1 MERES
6 MNPLDDLGPRL
17 VGDEPDSALFTLDAA
32 GRVSSWGRQAVG
44 LTGHGE
50 AEMLGQPFS
59 HLSVATTLESSLHA
73 DSLHL
78 AAQENGLEQEELWV
92 RSDGSTFWVSVFL
105 SPLHDSAGKPEG
117 FAVLVRSLHGPRQ
130 REAALLTREVLFQSA
145 LERTPVCLLVT
156 DDSGAL
162 VQSNPALAALLGYT
176 PAELAGA
183 PASLVFPA
191 AGQPSVQGHFER
203 VSREGRAEGPLQL
216 RTKSGETV
224 RVQAHSVEL
233 PGHRFLSTLQ
243 DCTARHLTEEWLRTQ
258 EAKQRGFLEKA
269 PLAMFVVDDQG
280 RLVETNAAA
289 QELLGYPAA
298 EFAAMTVED
307 LVPPDQRPGARGGF
321 SSLAETGLRHADIQ
335 LQRRDGQVIW
345 VTLHAFRIAPD
356 LFMGFCQDIT
366 ASRQA
371 EERLQKQEAQYRAVV
386 ETSADGFWLCD
397 LAGRILEVNDTYV
410 RRSGYSRAELLGM
423 RIEDL
428 EALDPPERIRQ
439 RIAEAVDTGSL
450 LFEAGHRDRHGV
462 IWPVEVTCSHWSSA
476 EDRLF
481 IFLRDIT
488 RRKHSDA
495 VLRARLR
502 ISEQAGHLPVD
513 DLMQVALNEAEALTG
528 SSIGFFHFVDEDQ
541 EHLTL
546 TAWSSNTLL
555 NMCSAQG
562 KGDHYPI
569 SQAGVWVDCVHAR
582 QPIVHNDYAS
592 LAHRKGM
599 PQGHAP
605 VHRELTVPIVREGL
619 VTAVI
624 GVGNKPADYDDEDV
638 RLVQEL
644 AGLAA
649 DIVAR
654 KRAESQL
661 DQSRASYQ
669 HIVESANEGIWSLDD
684 QHRTVFLN
692 PAMCRM
698 LGYHEAELVGRPA
711 DFLIHEEDLPAYHGR
726 TEERRA
732 GRGGSYEIRLKPKHG
747 ATCICKVEATALLH
761 PDGRYKGSFG
771 LFTDITAIRQAER
784 ALQESERFAHG
795 VLNSLSAH
803 IAVLDQAGV
812 ILEVNDAWRNFARDN
827 GGLDHTSLLVGANYL
842 DVCLQACGDETQPQA
857 RLAFEGIQD
866 VIHGRAASFE
876 LEYGCNAPGQERWF
890 LLRVLPL
897 QGSHGSVVVA
907 HENITERRRLEEVQA
922 FLAQSSGSDG
932 VDFFRSLAS
941 FLADKL
947 SVDHV
952 SIDQLDPDG
961 RTAHTL
967 AAWGDGALQEG
978 FSYELRDTLCE
989 QVVRDSL
996 LCLPSGVAAHCPG
1009 NAHLCS
1015 LGAESYL
1022 GIALTG
1028 HSQTPSGLIVLVGRR
1043 PLTNPRSAE
1052 AVLRLVAVRAA
1063 AELERLEAEAALRQ
1077 RERLLNDAQRLS
1089 KVGGWEWDLI
1099 QGTMSWTEET
1109 FRIHEQEPVQPCRQ
1123 VDQLVSVSLSC
1134 YRPEDR
1140 PIVREAFERCAR
1152 TGEAYDLE
1160 LPFTSTRGTPKWVR
1174 TTAEAVWR
1182 DGRIVKVVGNLAD
1195 VTERRKAEESYQT
1208 LFREMLDGF
1217 ALHEIILDGAG
1228 RPIDY
1233 RFLAINP
1240 AFERMTGLQA
1250 EAIVGRTAQETLP
1263 GVEASWIEVYGRVA
1277 LTGVP
1282 EYFENY
1288 SADLGKHFEVM
1299 AYRPAPG
1306 QFACVFADITQRWQ
1320 SGLAL
1325 QRRMELLALIA
1336 ETSARFLALPLE
1348 QLDDAVQE
1356 TLGAVAGKL
1365 GVDRSYV
1372 FQLDSSGAA
1381 YTCTQEW
1388 CDAGIEPRFS
1398 HLQRIPRA
1406 GSLHWDEALTR
1417 GESVLVT
1424 DLEELPRA
1432 DLVERIWASLAGT
1445 RSLLMLPLSWQGE
1458 LRGFVSFDT
1467 LHAVREWSAEEQHV
1481 LSAVA
1486 NLISSALE
1494 RRQRERALLES
1505 SERLNQAL
1513 EAAELG
1519 SWSLDL
1525 ATKELR
1531 LDPRASHHL
1540 GLSHNCYSQEDFLER
1555 VHPADRD
1562 KVQSTLSRM
1571 VAECDDRS
1579 HSLEFRICLDE
1590 LRVHWLATYSQVI
1603 RAGNAPAGRPV
1614 RIVGMVQN
1622 ISARVQAE
1630 QALKRSEVRYRN
1642 LVETTYDWIWEVDA
1656 QGIYTYVSPKSL
1668 DILGRHA
1675 EEVVGHTPYDFMEP
1689 AESAR
1694 VQAEFQAIIQQRR
1707 SFSGLINTAIH
1718 RDGHRVVLESSGMP
1732 ILTQDGLLLGY
1743 RGVDRDVTARAEA
1756 ERRTAMQATVSQVL
1770 AETAV
1775 LEETAR
1781 RILETICLAEEFE
1794 FGALWSLDRLS
1805 DRLIP
1810 LAVWS
1815 SPDGGAAGL
1824 AEQTGDM
1831 SLAKG
1836 ADLPGQVWGAGEPLA
1851 LNEEALRAACTRS
1864 ALSLAGLNGALCV
1877 PIQHAG
1883 EIIGAL
1889 EVLSRAPLGA
1899 DPVRFDVL
1907 MGIGRQVGQHLV
1919 RHLAQEELKH
1929 VVTTSPSVSYI
1940 LRRTPRGFV
1949 PTWVSEN
1956 IQQVI
1961 GCQAQETQGDWW
1973 EEHVHPDDL
1982 PRVREAKHEMG
1993 DRDLQVIEHR
2003 LRHKDG
2009 HYLWV
2014 RDEKRLL
2021 RDESGQVKEVVG
2033 VWSDITERVKL
2044 EDQLRQSQKMEAVG
2058 QLAGGVAHDFNNLLT
2073 VINGYSEMLQSSLA
2087 ADDPNRAL
2095 LVDIRDAGE
2104 RAAALTRQLLAFSRK
2119 QVLQPRLIN
2128 LGGVVRGLEK
2138 MLRRLLGED
2147 VVLATILPP
2156 GQPSVRV
2163 DPGQIEQVVI
2173 NLCVNARDAMP
2184 QGGRL
2189 VLEIRQVSLTE
2200 QDCRLKPD
2208 HRPGEFVV
2216 LEVQDCGCGMGPEL
2230 VSHIFEPFFTT
2241 KEQGKGTGLGL
2252 ATVLGIIQQSNGFLD
2267 VSSQPGVGT
2276 TFRVYLPR
2284 ADVDGDARPGD
2295 DLASIRRGGGERIL
2309 LVEDEEAVRAVA
2321 QRILKGLG
2329 YQVQDFS
2336 SGEAALAWMRDSH
2349 ERVDLLLSDVVMPQ
2363 LGGPALA
2370 GKLRELDP
2378 GLRVLFM
2385 SGYTD
2390 DSMGRYGL
2398 DLARAPFL
2406 NKPFAAAE
2414 LARKVREV
2422 LDEPTG

>member
-1 MERES
+1 
-6 MNPLDDLGPRL
+6 MNNLDELDSHL
-17 VGDEPDSALFTLDAA
+17 VEDEPDSALFTLDSA
-32 GRVSSWGRQAVG
+32 GRVSSWDARAHS
-44 LTGHGE
+44 LTGHSE
-50 AEMLGQPFS
+50 AEILGHPYA

-73 DSLHL
+73 DSLRL
-78 AAQENGLEQEELWV
+78 AERDGGLEQEELWV
-92 RSDGSTFWVSVFL
+92 RSDGTTIWVSVFL
-105 SPLHDSAGKPEG
+105 SPLHDAAGRLSG
-117 FAVLVRSLHGPRQ
+117 FAVLVRSLLGPRQ
-130 REAALLTREVLFQSA
+130 REAALLTRESLFQSA
-145 LERTPVCLLVT
+145 LERAPVCLLVT
-156 DDSGAL
+156 DGSWAL
-162 VQSNPALAALLGYT
+162 LESNPALAALLGYT
-176 PAELAGA
+176 AAELAGA
-183 PASLVFPA
+183 PSSLVFPA
-191 AGQPSVQGHFER
+191 EGQSSVHGHFER
-203 VSREGRAEGPLQL
+203 VTREGRAEGPLQL
-216 RTKSGETV
+216 RTRTGETV

-233 PGHRFLSTLQ
+233 PGNRVLSTLH
-243 DCTARHLTEEWLRTQ
+243 DCTARHQAEEWLRTQ

-269 PLAMFVVDDQG
+269 PLAMFVVNDQG
-280 RLVETNAAA
+280 RLVESNTAA

-345 VTLHAFRIAPD
+345 VTLHAFRITPD

-366 ASRQA
+366 ASRRA
-371 EERLQKQEAQYRAVV
+371 EERLQKQEAQYRALV
-386 ETSADGFWLCD
+386 ETSVDGVWLCD
-397 LAGRILEVNDTYV
+397 LEGRILEVNDAYV
-410 RRSGYSRAELLGM
+410 RRSGYTRAELLDM

-428 EALDPPERIRQ
+428 EAVDSPERIRQ
-439 RIAEAVDTGSL
+439 RIAEAASTGSL
-450 LFEAGHRDRHGV
+450 LFESGHRDRHGV
-462 IWPVEVTCSHWSSA
+462 VWPVEVTCSHWPSA

-592 LAHRKGM
+592 LTHRKGM

-605 VHRELTVPIVREGL
+605 VHRELTVPIVQDGR

-624 GVGNKPADYDDEDV
+624 GVGNKHADYDDEDV

-669 HIVESANEGIWSLDD
+669 HIVESANDGIWSLDD

-698 LGYHEAELVGRPA
+698 LGYREAELVGRPA

-726 TEERRA
+726 TAERRA

-747 ATCICKVEATALLH
+747 TICICKVEATALLH

-771 LFTDITAIRQAER
+771 LFTDITAIRQAEQ
-784 ALQESERFAHG
+784 ALQESEHFARG
-795 VLNSLSAH
+795 VLNSLSAL
-803 IAVLDQAGV
+803 IAVLDRAGV
-812 ILEVNDAWRNFARDN
+812 ILEVNDAWRNFASDN
-827 GGLDHTSLLVGANYL
+827 GGLDHPSLLVGANYL
-842 DVCLQACGDETQPQA
+842 DGCLQACGDETQPQA

-866 VIHGRAASFE
+866 VIHERAASFE

-907 HENITERRRLEEVQA
+907 HENITERRRLENVQA
-922 FLAQSSGSDG
+922 FLVQSSGSGSGG
-932 VDFFRSLAS
+932 VAFFRSLAS
-941 FLADKL
+941 FLADNL

-967 AAWGDGALQEG
+967 AAWGDGVFQEE
-978 FSYELRDTLCE
+978 FSYELKDTLCE

-996 LCLPSGVAAHCPG
+996 LCLPSGVAAHCPE
-1009 NAHLCS
+1009 NPHLCS

-1028 HSQTPSGLIVLVGRR
+1028 HSQTPIGLIVLVGRR
-1043 PLTNPRSAE
+1043 PLPNPRSAE

-1077 RERLLNDAQRLS
+1077 RERLLNAAQRLS
-1089 KVGGWEWDLI
+1089 KVGGWEWDLG
-1099 QGTMSWTEET
+1099 QETMTWTEET
-1109 FRIHEQEPVQPCRQ
+1109 YRIHDLEPAHSSRL
-1123 VDQLVSVSLSC
+1123 VDQFVSVSLRC
-1134 YRPEDR
+1134 YRPEDQ
-1140 PIVREAFERCAR
+1140 PLVQEAFERCGR

-1160 LPFTSTRGTPKWVR
+1160 LPFTSTLGTPKWVR

-1195 VTERRKAEESYQT
+1195 VTERRKAEESYQS

-1233 RFLAINP
+1233 HFLAINP

-1250 EAIVGRTAQETLP
+1250 EAIVGRTALEMLP

-1288 SADLGKHFEVM
+1288 SADLGKRFEVM

-1320 SGLAL
+1320 SDLAL

-1336 ETSARFLALPLE
+1336 ETSSRFLALPFE
-1348 QLDDAVQE
+1348 QLDEAVRE
-1356 TLGAVAGKL
+1356 TIGAVAGKV

-1372 FQLDSSGAA
+1372 FQLDSSGSA
-1381 YTCTQEW
+1381 YNCTQEW

-1398 HLQRIPRA
+1398 RLQRIPRS
-1406 GSLHWDEALTR
+1406 GSLHWDGALTR
-1417 GESVLVT
+1417 GEFVQVT

-1432 DLVERIWASLAGT
+1432 ELEERIWSSLAGT
-1445 RSLLMLPLSWQGE
+1445 RSMLMLPLFWQGE
-1458 LRGFVSFDT
+1458 MRGFVSFDT
-1467 LHAVREWSAEEQHV
+1467 LHTARKWSAEEQHV
-1481 LSAVA
+1481 LNAVA

-1494 RRQRERALLES
+1494 RRQRELALQES
-1505 SERLNQAL
+1505 SERLSQAL
-1513 EAAELG
+1513 EAVELG

-1540 GLSHNCYSQEDFLER
+1540 GLTHNCYTQEDFLER
-1555 VHPADRD
+1555 VHPADRR
-1562 KVQSTLSRM
+1562 KVESTLAQM

-1590 LRVHWLATYSQVI
+1590 LRVHWLATFSRVI
-1603 RAGNAPAGRPV
+1603 RAGNAPDGRPV

-1622 ISARVQAE
+1622 ISARVQAD
-1630 QALKRSEVRYRN
+1630 QALKRSEARYRN
-1642 LVETTYDWIWEVDA
+1642 LVETTYDLIWEVDA
-1656 QGIYTYVSPKSL
+1656 EGIYTYVSPKSL

-1675 EEVVGHTPYDFMEP
+1675 EEIIGHTPFDFMEP
-1689 AESAR
+1689 ADSIR
-1694 VQAEFQAIIQQRR
+1694 VQAEFQLILQQRR

-1718 RDGHRVVLESSGMP
+1718 RDGHRVVLETSGTP

-1770 AETAV
+1770 AEAVV
-1775 LEETAR
+1775 LEETAQ
-1781 RILETICLAEEFE
+1781 RILETICRAEEFD
-1794 FGALWSLDRLS
+1794 FGALWNLNRLT
-1805 DRLIP
+1805 DQFVP
-1810 LAVWS
+1810 LAVWCGPEGS
-1815 SPDGGAAGL
+1815 TDAL
-1824 AEQTGDM
+1824 AEQTRD
-1831 SLAKG
+1831 SALAQG
-1836 ADLPGQVWGAGEPLA
+1836 TDLPGRVWSTGGFLA
-1851 LNEEALRAACTRS
+1851 LNEDALRAASTRDALTRS
-1864 ALSLAGLNGALCV
+1864 GLNGALCV
-1877 PIQHAG
+1877 PIQHAS
-1883 EIIGAL
+1883 EVIGAL
-1889 EVLSRAPLGA
+1889 EVFSRSPLSV
-1899 DPVRFDVL
+1899 DPVQLDVL
-1907 MGIGRQVGQHLV
+1907 MGIGRQVGQYLV
-1919 RHLAQEELKH
+1919 RHLAQEELRH
-1929 VVTTSPSVSYI
+1929 VVSTSPSVSYI
-1940 LRRTPRGFV
+1940 LRRTSRGFV
-1949 PTWVSEN
+1949 PSWVSEN

-1961 GCQAQETQGDWW
+1961 GCQAQETQGNWW
-1973 EEHVHPDDL
+1973 EEHIHPDDL

-2021 RDESGQVKEVVG
+2021 RDETGQVKEVVG

-2073 VINGYSEMLQSSLA
+2073 VINGYSEMLQSSMA
-2087 ADDPNRAL
+2087 VDDPNRAL

-2189 VLEIRQVSLTE
+2189 VLETRQVRLTE
-2200 QDCRLKPD
+2200 QHYRLKPD

-2230 VSHIFEPFFTT
+2230 ISRIFEPFFTT
-2241 KEQGKGTGLGL
+2241 KELGKGTGLGL

-2267 VSSQPGVGT
+2267 VSSEPGVGT

-2284 ADVDGDARPGD
+2284 AEEEGSARPGD
-2295 DLASIRRGGGERIL
+2295 ELASIKRGGGERIL

-2336 SGEAALAWMRDSH
+2336 SGEAALAWLRDSR

-2398 DLARAPFL
+2398 DLEHVPFL

-2422 LDEPTG
+2422 LDAPTG